1 MKEGEQM
8 NKANQIEFKVYGKY
22 ALFSDPFTRVG
33 SEKMSYQIPTYEA
46 IKGIVKSI
54 YFKPTFDWIVD
65 EIRIMKL
72 FQTQTKGIRPIEM
85 NGGNSLS
92 YYTYLYDVEY
102 QVKAHFEWNVHHPEL
117 AQDRNENKHF
127 FIAKRMLERG
137 GRRDIFLGTR
147 ECQAY
152 VEPCIF
158 GEGIGAFDGIEEL
171 AFGNMV
177 HGFIYP
183 DGYVSEDEKE
193 KLIATF
199 WQPVMKKGVITFI
212 RPEECSIRRI
222 VGNGTIKKFDKHN
235 FSNADEL
242 EKELVDIE
250 LDRQTLSDI

>member
-1 MKEGEQM
+1 ME
-8 NKANQIEFKVYGKY
+8 KANQIEFKVYGKY

-46 IKGIVKSI
+46 LKGVVKSI
-54 YFKPTFDWIVD
+54 YFKPTFDWIID
-65 EIRIMKL
+65 EVRVMKL
-72 FQTQTKGIRPIEM
+72 FQTQTKGIRPIDM
-85 NGGNSLS
+85 SGGNTLS
-92 YYTYLYDVEY
+92 YYTYMYDVEY
-102 QVKAHFEWNVHHPEL
+102 QVRAHFEWNEHHPEL
-117 AQDRNENKHF
+117 VQDRNENKHF

-158 GEGIGAFDGIEEL
+158 GEGIGAFDQVQEL

-183 DGYVSEDEKE
+183 DGFVREDEKD

-199 WQPVMKKGVITFI
+199 WRPIMKKGIITFI
-212 RPEECSIRRI
+212 RPEECIIRRI
-222 VGNGTIKKFDKHN
+222 VGKGTIKQFDNRN
-235 FSNADEL
+235 FSGWKEFEEEVDNVEL
-242 EKELVDIE
+242 GREAI
-250 LDRQTLSDI
+250 